1 MTDAIRDIF
10 SRIPA
15 LAELRGAARFDAE
28 EVLQNALD
36 DAVEDG
42 RAGAMQDLLADEAAD
57 EREATL
63 P

>member
-1 MTDAIRDIF
+1 MTDAIREIF
-10 SRIPA
+10 NRIPA
-15 LAELRGAARFDAE
+15 LRELRGAARLDAE

-42 RAGAMQDLLADEAAD
+42 RADALLDRHDAEIAAEAA
-57 EREATL
+57 